1 MELKIEHEGTDAS
14 FVDLDIY
21 ILLTGDL
28 YTNYMMNANNF
39 NFFIVRMPQIS
50 SNNPSSVFYRSVFSE
65 FIRIAK
71 YTPLFEDFI
80 SKAVELSR
88 RKVGIDFHLVLK
100 QIKKLLLEVMNE
112 LVDFCFQ
119 GGTHEQLSLAKYGA
133 KWVSKNNR
141 SGLRFTRSMVK
152 DALEYLMYLMGNC
165 YFTFGDKV
173 FRQVIG
179 IPMGSDPAPFM
190 ANLFLYYYESKWV
203 KNLKK
208 DSLQKARRFSHT
220 FRFIDD
226 LLTINDNNLFLQNL
240 KIYILQSCS

>member
-1 MELKIEHEGTDAS
+1 MATFDFS
-14 FVDLDIY
+14 
-21 ILLTGDL
+21 TL
-28 YTNYMMNANNF
+28 YTK
-39 NFFIVRMPQIS
+39 IPH
-50 SNNPSSVFYRSVFSE
+50 E
-65 FIRIAK
+65 K
-71 YTPLFEDFI
+71 
-80 SKAVELSR
+80 
-88 RKVGIDFHLVLK
+88 
-100 QIKKLLLEVMNE
+100 LLEVMNE

-152 DALEYLMYLMGNC
+152 DALEYLMGNC

-179 IPMGSDPAPFM
+179 IPMGSDPAPFV

-220 FRFIDD
+220 FS
-226 LLTINDNNLFLQNL
+226 
-240 KIYILQSCS
+240 IY